1 MVAASSVIFPSPSVG
16 GPPCIFY
23 YSYSFIH
30 SFICGRRGRGHLHV
44 TLQTHIHVHFRIMK
58 TFR

>member
-30 SFICGRRGRGHLHV
+30 SFIHSSAGAAGAV
-44 TLQTHIHVHFRIMK
+44 IFT
-58 TFR
+58 